1 MKNIKEYLK
10 SEDEEIILY
19 HKNGKVSLKYLE
31 FSGGDWLEYT
41 YNDNGNELT
50 YKNSSGYW
58 VEHTYDDNGNELTY
72 KNSNGYWWEYTYD
85 DNGNELTFKNSEGIE
100 RGFDIEEMT
109 MEQVCKA
116 LGKII
121 KITK

>member
-10 SEDEEIILY
+10 SDDKEIRLY

-31 FSGGDWLEYT
+31 FSDGDWLEYT

-50 YKNSSGYW
+50 YKNSSG
-58 VEHTYDDNGNELTY
+58 V
-72 KNSNGYWWEYTYD
+72 
-85 DNGNELTFKNSEGIE
+85 E

-109 MEQVCKA
+109 MEEVCEA